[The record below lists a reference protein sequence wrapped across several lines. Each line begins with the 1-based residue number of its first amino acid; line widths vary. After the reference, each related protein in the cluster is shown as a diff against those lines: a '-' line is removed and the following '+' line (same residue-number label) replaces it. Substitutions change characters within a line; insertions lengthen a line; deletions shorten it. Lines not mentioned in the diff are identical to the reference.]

1 MPKSFIKIQP
11 VKSSSEK
18 HNTREIEPK
27 YLIESSNKNLCIVD
41 EKIADRFEKVKANY
55 EKNVGQKMQKK
66 ATPIREAVIL
76 LPDDKNEINSQLL
89 FKLSDELEQK
99 YGIKTFQWH
108 IHNDEGHKNDKGE
121 LKYNYHAHLV
131 FDWTDEKGKSLKL
144 DKNDMSE
151 IQTLTAEVMQMERGE
166 FQSKSLSLNHK
177 EYRGFMEVKDK
188 LERELKQ
195 ELTKKQEKEIRQEFV
210 QKREELKAIKNENK
224 ERNRGGITRR

>member
-41 EKIADRFEKVKANY
+41 EKIADRLEKIKNNY

-76 LPDDKNEINSQLL
+76 LPDDKNDVNSHLL
-89 FKLSDELEQK
+89 FKLSDELEK
-99 YGIKTFQWH
+99 NYGIKTFQWH
-108 IHNDEGHKNDKGE
+108 IHNDEGHVNDKGQ

-144 DKNDMSE
+144 DKNDLSN

-166 FQSKSLSLNHK
+166 FKSKSLSLNHK
-177 EYRGFMEVKDK
+177 EYRGFMDIKDK
-188 LERELKQ
+188 LQIELKRELTREHEKQ
-195 ELTKKQEKEIRQEFV
+195 LREEIV
-210 QKREELKAIKNENK
+210 QKREELEAIKNEQNK
-224 ERNRGGITRR
+224 ERNRGGVKR

>member
-27 YLIESSNKNLCIVD
+27 YLIEASHKNLCIVD
-41 EKIADRFEKVKANY
+41 EKIADRFEKIKSNY
-55 EKNVGQKMQKK
+55 EKNVGQKMQAK

-76 LPDDKNEINSQLL
+76 LPDDKNDVNSHLL
-89 FKLSDELEQK
+89 FKLSDELEKQ

-108 IHNDEGHKNDKGE
+108 IHNDEGHTTLEGD

-131 FDWTDEKGKSLKL
+131 FDWTDENGKSLKL
-144 DKNDMSE
+144 DKNDLSN

-188 LERELKQ
+188 LEMEIKRELTR
-195 ELTKKQEKEIRQEFV
+195 EQEKQLREEIV

-224 ERNRGGITRR
+224 ERNRGGIPR